1 MRICKNEITDHIR
14 EQFGANP
21 LKIPEQRVQP
31 LCVLEVRKGKQQF
44 LGEFQYLVKGG
55 FAYNVPVKEEAVAR
69 VSDKRSRATEFDIGF
84 DILGGYLKA
93 LGVDPVTIKESIDKS
108 QKLAFTFRN
117 VQRRYL
123 DILRFGQIISANDV
137 YGDTQNFVLK
147 PALEDANVTLGLIT
161 DVFVSNNFS
170 LTTLS
175 ESESAI
181 EVDVPAIAQA
191 IGQTNAS
198 VKVSPKAKNEI
209 QFEGPDQLTFAF
221 SCLEIMIDPDT
232 GKFSR
237 GEWMQNLRAT
247 TGEERSLE
255 SLKPGEEHLLDH
267 LLIDKNTE
275 YPLLIEL

>member
-21 LKIPEQRVQP
+21 LKIPESRVQP
-31 LCVLEVRKGKQQF
+31 LCVLEIRKGKQQF

-55 FAYNVPVKEEAVAR
+55 FSYNVPVKEEVVAR

-93 LGVDPVTIKESIDKS
+93 LGLEPLAIKASLQTS

-117 VQRRYL
+117 VKRRYL
-123 DILRFGQIISANDV
+123 DILRFGQVISDNDV
-137 YGDTQNFVLK
+137 FGDTNNFVLR
-147 PALEDANVTLGLIT
+147 PAMEEDVRLGLIT
-161 DVFVSNNFS
+161 DVFISNNFS
-170 LTTLS
+170 LTTLT
-175 ESESAI
+175 ESESAVDI
-181 EVDVPAIAQA
+181 DVPAISKILGETHA
-191 IGQTNAS
+191 T
-198 VKVSPKAKNEI
+198 VKVTPKSKNEV
-209 QFEGPDQLTFAF
+209 QFEGPEQLTFAF

-237 GEWMQNLRAT
+237 GDWMQNLKSAS
-247 TGEERSLE
+247 GDERSLD
-255 SLKPGEEHLLDH
+255 SLKPGEEHMLDH
-267 LLIDKNTE
+267 VLIDKNTE